1 MCGVWCVQARKLHRA
16 EETMRRVRKLK
27 TIDLPASEQSRE
39 ALRAEQNQLRG
50 DLDNEKRTLEDL
62 EGQERE
68 VADLKTDVEMLRM
81 WHVEH
86 TKTKYDVETS
96 QSGMQSSV
104 YGGARRSKAEVSE
117 DMQKVTAERG
127 TLQKKIERLEG
138 GLRQLDLDRQE
149 LQRKRTAAELEL
161 SKLQAQLE
169 RKLDLE
175 AQRQDMEK
183 SRLAL
188 QAEATTLRQQE
199 QPMRVELARL
209 EAQLLQ
215 ERASSD
221 REVARLDNLLAAVN
235 RDLDQLQT
243 SHDRLKSYAQAGH
256 AAALAEAEG
265 QFEQA
270 KGAVHRNE
278 AQLPVL

>member
-1 MCGVWCVQARKLHRA
+1 MCGVCCVQARKLHRA

-149 LQRKRTAAELEL
+149 LQRKRTAAELEP

-199 QPMRVELARL
+199 QPML
-209 EAQLLQ
+209 
-215 ERASSD
+215 
-221 REVARLDNLLAAVN
+221 
-235 RDLDQLQT
+235 
-243 SHDRLKSYAQAGH
+243 
-256 AAALAEAEG
+256 
-265 QFEQA
+265 
-270 KGAVHRNE
+270 
-278 AQLPVL
+278 

>member
-1 MCGVWCVQARKLHRA
+1 
-16 EETMRRVRKLK
+16 MRRVRKLK

-127 TLQKKIERLEG
+127 TLQK
-138 GLRQLDLDRQE
+138 
-149 LQRKRTAAELEL
+149 L
-161 SKLQAQLE
+161 SLI
-169 RKLDLE
+169 
-175 AQRQDMEK
+175 
-183 SRLAL
+183 
-188 QAEATTLRQQE
+188 
-199 QPMRVELARL
+199 
-209 EAQLLQ
+209 
-215 ERASSD
+215 
-221 REVARLDNLLAAVN
+221 
-235 RDLDQLQT
+235 
-243 SHDRLKSYAQAGH
+243 HI
-256 AAALAEAEG
+256 
-265 QFEQA
+265 
-270 KGAVHRNE
+270 
-278 AQLPVL
+278 

>member
-1 MCGVWCVQARKLHRA
+1 
-16 EETMRRVRKLK
+16 MRRVRKLK

-199 QPMRVELARL
+199 QPMRAELARL